1 MIVCIFVESSECFKE
16 RVKDWFK
23 ERKVQVRFVESDAN
37 VDKLTELLFEHAR
50 DDTRLLLVLGG
61 VDVKSKAVSSIAL
74 KRISDGRIY
83 TLETYLCEYIA
94 ENCPECLLTSP
105 TVGLRNQTIM
115 VSLPDHEVIFKLLG
129 MILSTLERGG

>member
-1 MIVCIFVESSECFKE
+1 MIVCIFVESSEHFKE

-23 ERKVQVRFVESDAN
+23 ERKMQVRFVESEAN

-50 DDTRLLLVLGG
+50 DDTQLVLVLGG
-61 VDVKSKAVSSIAL
+61 VDVRSRAVSSIAL
-74 KRISDGRIY
+74 KRIADERIY

-105 TVGLRNQTIM
+105 TVGLRNRTIM
-115 VSLPDHEVIFKLLG
+115 ISLPDHEVIFKLLSL
-129 MILSTLERGG
+129 ILSTLERGG

>member
-1 MIVCIFVESSECFKE
+1 MIVCIFVESSEHFKE
-16 RVKDWFK
+16 RVKEWFE
-23 ERKVQVRFVESDAN
+23 ERKVQVRFLDSEAN
-37 VDKLTELLFEHAR
+37 VDRLTELLFEHAR

-61 VDVKSKAVSSIAL
+61 VDVRSKAVSSIAL

-115 VSLPDHEVIFKLLG
+115 VSLPDHEVVFKLLSV
-129 MILSTLERGG
+129 ILNTLERGG

>member
-1 MIVCIFVESSECFKE
+1 MIVCIFVESSERFKE

-23 ERKVQVRFVESDAN
+23 ERKVQVRFVESEAN

-50 DDTRLLLVLGG
+50 DDTQIVLVLGG
-61 VDVKSKAVSSIAL
+61 VDVRSRAVSSIAV
-74 KRISDGRIY
+74 KRIADERIY

-94 ENCPECLLTSP
+94 ENCFECMLTSP

-115 VSLPDHEVIFKLLG
+115 VSLPDNEVVLKLLEVILN
-129 MILSTLERGG
+129 TLKRGG

>member
-61 VDVKSKAVSSIAL
+61 VDVKSKAVSSIAV
-74 KRISDGRIY
+74 KRISDGRD
-83 TLETYLCEYIA
+83 LH
-94 ENCPECLLTSP
+94 
-105 TVGLRNQTIM
+105 LRN
-115 VSLPDHEVIFKLLG
+115 VPVRVHRGELSRSACSLLQPWV
-129 MILSTLERGG
+129 

>member
-1 MIVCIFVESSECFKE
+1 MIVCIFVESSERFKE

-23 ERKVQVRFVESDAN
+23 ERKVQVCFVESEAN

-50 DDTRLLLVLGG
+50 DDTQLVLVLGG
-61 VDVKSKAVSSIAL
+61 VDVRSRAVSSIAL
-74 KRISDGRIY
+74 KRIADERIY

-115 VSLPDHEVIFKLLG
+115 VSLPNSEVVLKLLEVILNALK
-129 MILSTLERGG
+129 RGG